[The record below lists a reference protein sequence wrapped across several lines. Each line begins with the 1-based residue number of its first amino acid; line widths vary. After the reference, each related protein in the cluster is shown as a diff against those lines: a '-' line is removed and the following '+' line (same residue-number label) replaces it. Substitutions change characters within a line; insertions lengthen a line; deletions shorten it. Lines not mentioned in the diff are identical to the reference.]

1 VQASGD
7 KQIGGIKYRDRSIA
21 LLIFGFV
28 ALLPPIAGLALIE
41 AKVFGIPFPVFY
53 AFLVWAILITGAA
66 LLARPLRES
75 DKSASSIDPLNPDI

>member
-1 VQASGD
+1 MQASED

-28 ALLPPIAGLALIE
+28 VLLPPIAGLALID
-41 AKVFGIPFPVFY
+41 AKIFGIPFPVFY
-53 AFLVWAILITGAA
+53 AFSVWAILIAGAV

-75 DKSASSIDPLNPDI
+75 DTSTSSTDPLNPDI